1 MEKGYCSIGNF
12 SWLLLKQLGI
22 ETMSRRQLICCTN
35 TTMCF
40 PKGKKKQLLWS
51 RCVNTRG
58 YTGTNIPCDLY
69 MEHLNRQLKSIIQG
83 MGGNVTPAR
92 IQKAAKSI
100 AVVCRVCEA
109 FEIETV
115 GHRHSD
121 RHPYPTFEKDLAVI
135 VKILEEEKV
144 LVKKPA

>member
-1 MEKGYCSIGNF
+1 
-12 SWLLLKQLGI
+12 
-22 ETMSRRQLICCTN
+22 
-35 TTMCF
+35 
-40 PKGKKKQLLWS
+40 
-51 RCVNTRG
+51 
-58 YTGTNIPCDLY
+58 
-69 MEHLNRQLKSIIQG
+69 MEHLNRQLKSIIRG

-100 AVVCRVCEA
+100 AVVRRVCEA
-109 FEIETV
+109 FEFETV

-144 LVKKPA
+144 LVKTPARHYPSFKSKKSVLHTFTRPAVLKRIQESLDQLVSN